1 MFKAGFI
8 LSTDAH
14 IDAAVHNRSYVAV
27 YQRSTKGKMEPIFE
41 GGVIESHCEISVTM
55 AGGYFLKEVCEF
67 RIV

>member
-27 YQRSTKGKMEPIFE
+27 YQRSTKGKMDQ
-41 GGVIESHCEISVTM
+41 
-55 AGGYFLKEVCEF
+55 YLKAE
-67 RIV
+67 